1 MLLQSID
8 TKIAERLKDR
18 EFRREW
24 FRAELE
30 QNVPAMFRDLR
41 EERGLTQT
49 DLADLVEM
57 KQSAVSR
64 FEKSAEPK
72 WKFETLLRLAEALDA
87 QLIVSLLKSEDAIK
101 RYAEEEAQPALEKS
115 TGPEQAASIIITNS
129 ILKGPSNHETA
140 RYSAERRDQSV
151 FRWLPDWPAQRIS
164 RGGET
169 GRAVSVQEDPWS
181 SRTAFGQE
189 RVRAWDFQQ
198 SSHQQF

>member
-1 MLLQSID
+1 MFLQSID
-8 TKIAERLKDR
+8 TRVAERLRDR

-87 QLIVSLLKSEDAIK
+87 QLVVSLLKAEDVIK
-101 RYAEEEAQPALEKS
+101 HYEEEEARATVESTAAERATSSAPA
-115 TGPEQAASIIITNS
+115 TRS
-129 ILKGPSNHETA
+129 ILEGSSIYEVTWHSGDWSNQPLSGGLIDRGA
-140 RYSAERRDQSV
+140 GNLLRR
-151 FRWLPDWPAQRIS
+151 RE
-164 RGGET
+164 GGRT
-169 GRAVSVQEDPWS
+169 ISVQESPFS
-181 SRTAFGQE
+181 AGAGFREE
-189 RVRAWDFQQ
+189 RVRTRSLQESA
-198 SSHQQF
+198 HQ

>member
-64 FEKSAEPK
+64 FEKSAAPK
-72 WKFETLLRLAEALDA
+72 WNFETLLRLAEALDA
-87 QLIVSLLKSEDAIK
+87 QLVVSLLRSEDVIK
-101 RYAEEEAQPALEKS
+101 RYAEEVAQPALE
-115 TGPEQAASIIITNS
+115 SISGQQQVAPATITHS
-129 ILKGPSNHETA
+129 ILEGPSNYETA
-140 RYSAERRDQSV
+140 WYSGERRHQ
-151 FRWLPDWPAQRIS
+151 PIS
-164 RGGET
+164 RGLSVWTAQRVPRSSEIG
-169 GRAVSVQEDPWS
+169 GAISVQEGPGTA
-181 SRTAFGQE
+181 RAAFGQE
-189 RVRAWDFQQ
+189 RVRARDIQR
-198 SSHQQF
+198 SAHQQF